1 MATSATTIKSTP
13 IAGRV
18 TGVPG
23 PPAATVASHA
33 TAAECSAK
41 VTTDSHVAKY
51 GRQSCGRD
59 PAHTHYL
66 LRCLSF
72 LPLEDAVLFRLAAE
86 ENFKMRKTLL
96 AVAAIAGTMSS
107 AAYAADREIKVDDR
121 LDASADTLVDMMH
134 AADKGIPQDL
144 MNKAHCVVVVPGMK
158 KAGFIFGAKYGRG
171 FATCRRSGGSGWSAP
186 AAMRVEGGSVG
197 FQIGASE
204 TDVVLLVMNDGGMK
218 HLLSDKFT
226 IGGEATAAAGPI
238 GRDTTA
244 QTDAM
249 LNAEMLSYSR
259 SRGLFAGISLEG
271 ATLRPDEETNRE
283 LYGRN
288 ATNRE
293 ILTGDF
299 KTPAVAEK
307 FKHALNRES
316 ASR

>member
-1 MATSATTIKSTP
+1 
-13 IAGRV
+13 
-18 TGVPG
+18 
-23 PPAATVASHA
+23 
-33 TAAECSAK
+33 
-41 VTTDSHVAKY
+41 
-51 GRQSCGRD
+51 
-59 PAHTHYL
+59 
-66 LRCLSF
+66 
-72 LPLEDAVLFRLAAE
+72 
-86 ENFKMRKTLL
+86 MRKTLIAIL
-96 AVAAIAGTMSS
+96 TIAGSIS
-107 AAYAADREIKVDDR
+107 PAAFAADREIKVDDR
-121 LDASADTLVDMMH
+121 LDASADTLIDMMR
-134 AADKGIPQDL
+134 AADKGIPRDL
-144 MNKAHCVVVVPGMK
+144 LDKAHCVVVVPGMK

-226 IGGEATAAAGPI
+226 IGGEAIAAAGPI
-238 GRDTTA
+238 GRDASA

-249 LNAEMLSYSR
+249 MSAEMLSYSR

-283 LYGRN
+283 LYGHD

-299 KTPAVAEK
+299 KTPAAGMKFERALHRDSAE
-307 FKHALNRES
+307 RS
-316 ASR
+316 Q